1 MTMKTPAD
9 NRPLSPFMLGQY
21 YRFQFTSLLS
31 IIHRITGV
39 GLSIGTLLV
48 ATWLITLAAGPQ
60 VYQQF
65 AVHLTAWY
73 GQVLL
78 FGWTWA
84 LMYHL
89 GNGIRHL
96 FWDIGWGFD
105 IKVAEKTGYAVV
117 AFSLLL
123 TAAVWAVAYFL

>member
-9 NRPLSPFMLGQY
+9 NRPMSPFMLGQY

-39 GLSIGTLLV
+39 GLSVGTLLV
-48 ATWLITLAAGPQ
+48 AAWLIALASGPQ

-89 GNGIRHL
+89 GNGVRHL

>member
-39 GLSIGTLLV
+39 GLSVGTLLV
-48 ATWLITLAAGPQ
+48 AAWLIALAAGPQ

-84 LMYHL
+84 LTYHL

>member
-31 IIHRITGV
+31 IIHRITGI

-48 ATWLITLAAGPQ
+48 AAWLIALAAGPQ

-89 GNGIRHL
+89 GNGVRHL

-117 AFSLLL
+117 VFSLLL

>member
-9 NRPLSPFMLGQY
+9 NRPMSPFMLGQY

-39 GLSIGTLLV
+39 GLSVGTLLV
-48 ATWLITLAAGPQ
+48 AAWLIALAAGPQ

-84 LMYHL
+84 LTYHL